1 MTSSDLKTSTTA
13 AEGRSARGRGECFAA
28 AASVGSPYESPD
40 ACLPEVVPNSPSTKP
55 APTKAKPKAAP
66 SNMEPTSN
74 RMIELAFTA
83 SLPFAYPDHRMNP
96 AGYASV
102 GKQIQPLA

>member
-1 MTSSDLKTSTTA
+1 MRMTSSDLKTSTTA
-13 AEGRSARGRGECFAA
+13 AEGAA
-28 AASVGSPYESPD
+28 DVSVRFPYESPD
-40 ACLPEVVPNSPSTKP
+40 ACLPEVAPNSPSTKP

-83 SLPFAYPDHRMNP
+83 SLPF
-96 AGYASV
+96 
-102 GKQIQPLA
+102 